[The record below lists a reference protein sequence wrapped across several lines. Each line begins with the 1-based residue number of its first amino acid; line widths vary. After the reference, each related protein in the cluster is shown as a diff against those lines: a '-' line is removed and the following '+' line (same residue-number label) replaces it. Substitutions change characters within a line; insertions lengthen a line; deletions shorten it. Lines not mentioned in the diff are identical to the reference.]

1 MTLKFYLRKHAR
13 ADDGSDQIFVETVL
27 SVPELVEFSKL
38 LGFDEDG
45 GRANAGNVTRGGI
58 EDHGSDQFVGC
69 KITPDGPVPETGV
82 TLPPIRLEATI
93 TEPRVGVVSDETD

>member
-1 MTLKFYLRKHAR
+1 MTLKFWLRKHDK
-13 ADDGSDQIFVETVL
+13 ADDGSDRIFVQSVL

-58 EDHGSDQFVGC
+58 EYHGSDQFVGC
-69 KITPDGPVPETGV
+69 RITPDGPVPETGV
-82 TLPPIRLEATI
+82 TLPPGVLKFTTTGPQVE
-93 TEPRVGVVSDETD
+93 VVSNETD